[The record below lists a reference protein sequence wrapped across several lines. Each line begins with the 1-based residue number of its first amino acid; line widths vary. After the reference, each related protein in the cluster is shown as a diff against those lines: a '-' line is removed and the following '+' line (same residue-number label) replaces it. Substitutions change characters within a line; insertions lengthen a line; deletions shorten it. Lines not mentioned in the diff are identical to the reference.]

1 MTPHP
6 RRREAHAPT
15 SPLASR
21 LSPLASRL
29 SPLAVKWSSNF
40 GHCSGIGCE
49 RFETR
54 WRQSLRSRVKA
65 TMVVKI
71 DQII

>member
-1 MTPHP
+1 MPEPPPCTAGVLLFTGPP
-6 RRREAHAPT
+6 RLVFV
-15 SPLASR
+15 PL
-21 LSPLASRL
+21 
-29 SPLAVKWSSNF
+29 KWSSNF

-71 DQII
+71 D

>member
-1 MTPHP
+1 MVDALLQLVF
-6 RRREAHAPT
+6 RRVVGIFKFIATILFLLFIPVF
-15 SPLASR
+15 
-21 LSPLASRL
+21 
-29 SPLAVKWSSNF
+29 VKWSSNF
-40 GHCSGIGCE
+40 GHCSGIGGE

-71 DQII
+71 D

>member
-1 MTPHP
+1 MLEQTAEHWGQSYFSETFN
-6 RRREAHAPT
+6 RREWQAH
-15 SPLASR
+15 PLSIQR
-21 LSPLASRL
+21 QL
-29 SPLAVKWSSNF
+29 KWSSNF

-71 DQII
+71 D